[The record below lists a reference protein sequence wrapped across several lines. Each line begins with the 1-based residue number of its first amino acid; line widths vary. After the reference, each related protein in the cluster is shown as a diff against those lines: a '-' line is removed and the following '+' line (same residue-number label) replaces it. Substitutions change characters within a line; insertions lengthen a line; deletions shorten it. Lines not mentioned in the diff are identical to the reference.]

1 MAAIQPKPT
10 QIRLLLDQDEWQT
23 ATKDLVTGAAVQ
35 LPNGADLLFNLMF
48 FNSFNGA
55 GAPLGLTDDTKLDF
69 THITSV
75 VLALQDTSDPHNAET
90 IWSYT
95 VANANIH
102 NSCTAANWNS
112 GADQQVQVVVP
123 AAANSFDMEAQSQS
137 FWFLVYAVTDDAPA
151 KMIPLAAWSVSTFD
165 TGMPVINPVTQA
177 AQVGYTS
184 FLLGGLYYRVSVIN
198 SGGVMTLAVD
208 QTGRTSP

>member
-10 QIRLLLDQDEWQT
+10 QIRLLLDQDNWQT
-23 ATKDLVTGAAVQ
+23 ATKDTTTGAAVQ
-35 LPNGADLLFNLMF
+35 IPNGADLLFNLMF
-48 FNSFNGA
+48 FNSFNGSN
-55 GAPLGLTDDTKLDF
+55 APLALTDNTKLDF
-69 THITSV
+69 TNITGV
-75 VLALQDTSDPHNAET
+75 VIALQTTADPHSAET

-95 VANANIH
+95 VLFANI
-102 NSCTAANWNS
+102 NNTCTAANWV
-112 GADQQVQVVVP
+112 GGTDQQIQLVVP
-123 AAANSFDMEAQSQS
+123 ASVNSFDMEAQSQS
-137 FWFLVYAVTDDAPA
+137 FWFLVYAITNDATP
-151 KMIPLAAWSVSTFD
+151 KTIPLAAWAISSFD
-165 TGMPVINPVTQA
+165 TGMPVTNPVTQA